1 MDAHDDV
8 LPARHNH
15 PTPQQKEENSLRVK
29 YMHYTQKKINL
40 TDAQR
45 ALQEEIDRRAT
56 NQKDLDVREEV
67 ARWSAKNNNKLPVKT
82 NENNDEY

>member
-8 LPARHNH
+8 LPARHNR

-29 YMHYTQKKINL
+29 YMNYKQKAIDL

-56 NQKDLDVREEV
+56 NQKDLDALEEV
-67 ARWSAKNNNKLPVKT
+67 AR
-82 NENNDEY
+82 